1 MSCQKCFSRNVH
13 RQPTNH
19 LTLSMS
25 EKITNVFTIPDSNKD
40 QAPIRPCDDPWD
52 RDVPGLDSVVPLE
65 STQAYDMLDVIQ
77 GEKQTENYN

>member
-1 MSCQKCFSRNVH
+1 
-13 RQPTNH
+13 
-19 LTLSMS
+19 MS